1 MKSSEYRIGIKFDK
15 FPLAV
20 EQNNYFTK
28 MVNVCIVYNLD
39 AWQKMP
45 AYNFKF
51 ENFLF
56 GATNIVNIVLKK
68 SMYMA
73 DTE

>member
-20 EQNNYFTK
+20 EQNIYFTK

-45 AYNFKF
+45 AYNLKF

-56 GATNIVNIVLKK
+56 GATNIVKIVLKK